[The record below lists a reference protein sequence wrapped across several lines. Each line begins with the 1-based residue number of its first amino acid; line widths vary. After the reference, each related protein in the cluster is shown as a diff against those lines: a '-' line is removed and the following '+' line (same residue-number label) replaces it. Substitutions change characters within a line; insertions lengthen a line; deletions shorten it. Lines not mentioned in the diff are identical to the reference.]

1 MVIKEYYMSRR
12 DGVRLVRNYSDQN
25 VCIKNEL
32 GEIYEEAIDPENILH
47 TYEET
52 DIPIEHPE
60 PPEEPQQPQFGIPG
74 MIPPM
79 TPNIPTTPTTPESEE

>member
-1 MVIKEYYMSRR
+1 MVIKEYYMTRY

-52 DIPIEHPE
+52 DIPIFV
-60 PPEEPQQPQFGIPG
+60 PEEEEIPEG
-74 MIPPM
+74 DEV
-79 TPNIPTTPTTPESEE
+79 NE

>member
-1 MVIKEYYMSRR
+1 MVIKEYYMTRR

-32 GEIYEEAIDPENILH
+32 GEIYEEAIDPENIPH

-52 DIPIEHPE
+52 DIPIYV
-60 PPEEPQQPQFGIPG
+60 PEEEIPEG
-74 MIPPM
+74 DEV
-79 TPNIPTTPTTPESEE
+79 NE